1 MPFHTSYNVAL
12 FPVLTVHES
21 TSHFKKVDQGSGQG
35 AGRRKRGT
43 YTVVCEHFEPTR
55 NAAMGRQTHFE
66 MACMD
71 L

>member
-1 MPFHTSYNVAL
+1 ME
-12 FPVLTVHES
+12 ES
-21 TSHFKKVDQGSGQG
+21 KSHLKKVDQGSGQG
-35 AGRRKRGT
+35 AWRRERGA